1 MTAYNP
7 PNFNLPIFDSKAFS
21 DVNESEFLDFPTAQ
35 GVETFPNGL
44 IGNLNGTATNAS
56 NITTNATTQITQH
69 YINFSDNAT
78 TGTGAV
84 QKVSGLSVFPNA
96 TTYQGNA
103 YTGATLLSNNMVTNN
118 LTSFQANNLILS
130 SNSASGEIRLNL
142 QNATTRIATISST
155 GLAMATGKTISG
167 GLAGGVA
174 GAIVFQSAVGT
185 TGFTN
190 AGTSGQSLLSAGSS
204 TPIWGTPAL
213 ATAATT
219 ATTATNIAGGGAGRV
234 AFNNGVGTT
243 SFTDAGTSGQSL
255 LSAGTGTPIWGT
267 PALAT
272 SATNIANGLIGQIP
286 YQTGAGATSFLTSV
300 ATNSKQVLT
309 SGGAG
314 APSWN
319 KNYGNLVGVDS
330 HLNFTLDNAYTL
342 NFAGVNKVH
351 YFDGQTGQCSM
362 LLATDGA
369 SGVTNLDSVIIVNRS
384 TTYKVNVYNGA
395 GSQPINLL
403 FELPPNTSGFSNR
416 SSSITCIYVSAISS
430 WIYPDRS
437 I

>member
-21 DVNESEFLDFPTAQ
+21 DVNESDFLEFPTAQ
-35 GVETFPNGL
+35 GVENFPNGL
-44 IGNLNGTATNAS
+44 IGDLNGNATSAS
-56 NITTNATTQITQH
+56 TITTNATTQITQH
-69 YINFSDNAT
+69 YINFSDSAT
-78 TGTGAV
+78 TGTGGV

-118 LTSFQANNLILS
+118 LTSFSANNLILS

-142 QNATTRIATISST
+142 QNNTTRIATISST

-204 TPIWGTPAL
+204 TPTWGTPAL
-213 ATAATT
+213 ATSATT
-219 ATTATNIAGGGAGRV
+219 TTHVAGGSGGRV
-234 AFNNGVGTT
+234 VCNTGVGVT
-243 SFTDAGTSGQSL
+243 SFTLAGTTGQSL
-255 LSAGTGTPIWGT
+255 LSAGTTAVPTWGT

-272 SATNIANGLIGQIP
+272 SATNVAGGLIGNIP

-314 APSWN
+314 APSWS

-330 HLNFTLDNAYTL
+330 HLNFTLDEAYTL

-369 SGVTNLDSVIIVNRS
+369 SGVTNLDSVVIVNRS

-395 GSQPINLL
+395 GSTPSNLL
-403 FELPPNTSGFSNR
+403 FELPPNTSGFTGR